1 MHSRKTTTPKS
12 VAPKDGPSESAHK
25 NPLQTSQSKLAE
37 SVLREGETI
46 EESADSRRTA
56 IPRAAERPN
65 LGRHAAKCRICTHA
79 QRQEIED
86 DFVAWKSPA
95 QIARDYGLA
104 DRSSMYRHAHALNL
118 FPKRRRNMRAALE
131 LIIEG
136 AGHVKPTAGAILAAV
151 QVCAKLNARGQLI
164 EREETVNLDELFEQ
178 MNSEELGTYAKH
190 GILPRWFQ
198 EAIGAAECRS
208 SGGTA
213 NG

>member
-1 MHSRKTTTPKS
+1 
-12 VAPKDGPSESAHK
+12 
-25 NPLQTSQSKLAE
+25 
-37 SVLREGETI
+37 
-46 EESADSRRTA
+46 
-56 IPRAAERPN
+56 
-65 LGRHAAKCRICTHA
+65 
-79 QRQEIED
+79 
-86 DFVAWKSPA
+86 
-95 QIARDYGLA
+95 
-104 DRSSMYRHAHALNL
+104 LNL

-136 AGHVKPTAGAILAAV
+136 AGHVKPTAGAIVAAV

-208 SGGTA
+208 SGANA